1 VTNRPPGG
9 QDSAEDNSR
18 KHHYY
23 EGTPVATERKR
34 PVISDGLPSQ
44 LPDIDPEET
53 AEWVE
58 SLDGVIDERGAKRA
72 RYIMLRLLERAR
84 ERQVGVPPLT
94 TTDYINTIPSDVC
107 GTLVLFMGCGNDA
120 STTRPAAQT
129 APMSTNPAAGQAAPT
144 VAAEEKEDAMN
155 AAATAATR
163 EQNRIQE
170 LIETARTLTGQNKF
184 VEALKALGELSGLE
198 LSPEQRGVVDA
209 LKKTAE
215 QQAAKAVSDEAVAR
229 TSITPGSPLGGG
241 Q

>member
-1 VTNRPPGG
+1 
-9 QDSAEDNSR
+9 
-18 KHHYY
+18 
-23 EGTPVATERKR
+23 
-34 PVISDGLPSQ
+34 
-44 LPDIDPEET
+44 
-53 AEWVE
+53 
-58 SLDGVIDERGAKRA
+58 
-72 RYIMLRLLERAR
+72 
-84 ERQVGVPPLT
+84 
-94 TTDYINTIPSDVC
+94 
-107 GTLVLFMGCGNDA
+107 
-120 STTRPAAQT
+120 
-129 APMSTNPAAGQAAPT
+129 MSTNPAAGQAAPT